1 MIRTSFVI
9 PEWWMLAFVPV
20 SLTLCV
26 IVFARKLVRPDDPDR
41 ALSGL

>member
-9 PEWWMLAFVPV
+9 PEWWMLAFVPA

-26 IVFARKLVRPDDPDR
+26 LVFLRKVMQPDTPK
-41 ALSGL
+41 ATLNGL